1 MRSDAALRDKRN
13 FMKLPVVWSGQQVC
27 ARVERPL
34 ALWWFSLSR
43 CRFPAVLSGLLF
55 NFPMPLTL
63 FDTMSR
69 AQRVLTPLDG
79 STCRFYACGPTVY
92 GPAHIGNFR
101 TFVMQDLFRR
111 VLELGGTPTKHVR
124 NVTDVDDKTIR
135 AAQEKGLSLTD
146 FTKYWTTLFHADCV
160 ALHCLPPHVEPSA
173 VEHIPHQVRMIGEL
187 MAGGHAYA
195 AADGSVYFKIT
206 SYPDYGRLSRVKE
219 RELKQG
225 ASVAEDE
232 YEKDTLGDFAL
243 WKARKPED
251 GFNFWSSPWGDG
263 RPGWHLEC
271 SAMIREYLGDNF
283 DLHSGGVDL
292 VFPHHENEIAQSEC
306 CAGGRGFAAH
316 WFHITHLLVDGK
328 KMSKSL
334 GNLYTLGDL
343 GAKGYTPEEVRY
355 VLTAAHYRAQ
365 LNFTLDSLDGA
376 RAALAKLA
384 RAERALAS
392 RAGENAV
399 PVYESLAGQNPGPFA
414 KAWTALN
421 NDLNTAETLGHFFT
435 TLKSIKPEAMEPAEA
450 LAAWR
455 GFHLILAA
463 FGISLPKEEVNQFRV
478 DKGQVKESS
487 AAISAKSEVSANTE
501 AFPQKVRDLAEARW
515 SARVA
520 KNWEESDRLRGELDA
535 QGWTM
540 KDGRGDYTLTKK

>member
-1 MRSDAALRDKRN
+1 MDVPRT
-13 FMKLPVVWSGQQVC
+13 P
-27 ARVERPL
+27 
-34 ALWWFSLSR
+34 
-43 CRFPAVLSGLLF
+43 

-69 AQRVLTPLDG
+69 AQRELTPLDG
-79 STCRFYACGPTVY
+79 LTYRFYACGPTVY

-101 TFVMQDLFRR
+101 TFVLQDLFRR

-124 NVTDVDDKTIR
+124 NLTDVDDKTIR
-135 AAQEKGLSLTD
+135 VSQEQGQSLTD
-146 FTKYWTTLFHADCV
+146 FTRHWTTLFHADCA
-160 ALHCLPPHVEPSA
+160 ALHCLPPHIEPSA
-173 VEHIPHQVRMIGEL
+173 VAHIPHQVKMIEEL
-187 MAGGHAYA
+187 MKRGHAYA

-225 ASVAEDE
+225 ASVADDE

-251 GFNFWSSPWGDG
+251 GPNFWPAPWGEG

-271 SAMIREYLGDNF
+271 SAMIREYLGDTF

-306 CAGGRGFAAH
+306 CGGEHGFAAH

-343 GAKGYTPEEVRY
+343 AAKGYTPEEVRY

-365 LNFTLDSLDGA
+365 LNFTFDSLDGA
-376 RAALAKLA
+376 RAALAKLS
-384 RAERALAS
+384 RAERGLAA
-392 RAGENAV
+392 RAGQDAI
-399 PVYESLAGQNPGPFA
+399 PTYESLTGQNPGPFA
-414 KAWTALN
+414 AAWTALN
-421 NDLNTAETLGHFFT
+421 HDLNTAEALGHVFT
-435 TLKSIKPEAMEPAEA
+435 ALKSLKPETLEPAEA
-450 LAAWR
+450 LAAWQ
-455 GFHLILAA
+455 GLHLILTA
-463 FGISLPKEEVNQFRV
+463 FGIVLPREKADEIPDEVRTV
-478 DKGQVKESS
+478 
-487 AAISAKSEVSANTE
+487 
-501 AFPQKVRDLAEARW
+501 AEARW
-515 SARVA
+515 AARTA
-520 KNWEESDRLRGELDA
+520 KNWAESDRLRGELEA
-535 QGWTM
+535 LGWTM
-540 KDGRGDYTLTKK
+540 KDGREDYTLTKK